1 MTKAL
6 MEFETIDKEQIDDL
20 MERKPMREAAVIVD
34 SDVVSTELGKA
45 VESVEESSNE
55 ADETPSNR
63 GDTEQ
68 VA

>member
-1 MTKAL
+1 MPKMGL
-6 MEFETIDKEQIDDL
+6 L
-20 MERKPMREAAVIVD
+20 RKTL
-34 SDVVSTELGKA
+34 DVVSTELGKA